1 MYLQGFNQ
9 VEIAEALDVSQAT
22 ISSDIKSAREE
33 WRTARTKKVDR
44 MMNRELARI
53 DHLARIYWDAWERS
67 IGEVVTVTEKVGTN
81 GVERSEKTEQKVGDR
96 GFLDGVAKCID
107 MRTKLLGVNK
117 ERPPEAGDNHTVIIY
132 GPGSKPQHVSDE
144 RRMIDVENGK
154 VLPPGTSL
162 SDVS

>member
-53 DHLARIYWDAWERS
+53 DHLARTYWDAWERS

-107 MRTKLLGVNK
+107 MRTKLLGVNQEK
-117 ERPPEAGDNHTVIIY
+117 TPETGSTNTVIIY
-132 GPGSKPQHVSDE
+132 SPEAKPIPVAE
-144 RRMIDVENGK
+144 MRRVVDTEGK
-154 VLPPGTSL
+154 MLPPGTPLDAIS
-162 SDVS
+162 